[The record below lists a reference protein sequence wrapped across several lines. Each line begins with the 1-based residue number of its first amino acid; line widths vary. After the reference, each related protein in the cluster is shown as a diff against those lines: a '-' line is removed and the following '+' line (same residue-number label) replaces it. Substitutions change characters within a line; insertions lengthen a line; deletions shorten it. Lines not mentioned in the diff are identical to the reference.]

1 MSNPKT
7 RYDLESDCLTVK
19 KKDSKIK
26 QSVSLGNMTLD
37 FDNQGRVTGIQLL
50 NASEI
55 MKFPENIA
63 SPEKFLQNIE
73 NAKLEQ
79 KQFEDGILVVVEI
92 YREENG
98 EKQEAIINN
107 TAPNIVTA

>member
-1 MSNPKT
+1 MSKPTT

-55 MKFPENIA
+55 MNFSDEIE
-63 SPEKFLQNIE
+63 SPEKVLQNIE
-73 NAKLEQ
+73 TATLEQ
-79 KQFEDGILVVVEI
+79 KWFEDGLVVKAQI
-92 YREENG
+92 YSKING
-98 EKQEAIINN
+98 KKQEAIINTN
-107 TAPNIVTA
+107 APAISLA